1 MLRTWGGCACVNMKG
16 EGGGVGGVGGGDG
29 GSSKFD
35 ERGRRGGGGLSQ
47 YMGELK
53 TAFSKSR

>member
-35 ERGRRGGGGLSQ
+35 ERGRRGV
-47 YMGELK
+47 
-53 TAFSKSR
+53 AV